1 MIKLYLTPGTRAGRV
16 AWLLE
21 ELNIQYDLEV
31 LPFTKEGLKSPE
43 HRSRHALGRVPVI
56 EDGNVSIFES
66 GAIIQ
71 YILDKYGEGRLKP
84 EISSDQYPYYLQ
96 WFHYCEGM
104 VMPPMNQIVV
114 QTVLLPPD
122 RRDETV
128 LNQAKNLL
136 SKSLSPVNDFL
147 DGKDYLIG
155 EFSAADCMLGH
166 SCYMANRLGCV
177 NDDMSNIKK
186 YVGNIESRDA
196 FKKAIRLG
204 EEVGNPIG

>member
-1 MIKLYLTPGTRAGRV
+1 
-16 AWLLE
+16 
-21 ELNIQYDLEV
+21 
-31 LPFTKEGLKSPE
+31 
-43 HRSRHALGRVPVI
+43 
-56 EDGNVSIFES
+56 
-66 GAIIQ
+66 
-71 YILDKYGEGRLKP
+71 
-84 EISSDQYPYYLQ
+84 
-96 WFHYCEGM
+96 
-104 VMPPMNQIVV
+104 MPPMNQIVV

-147 DGKDYLIG
+147 VDKDYLIG

-166 SCYMANRLGCV
+166 SCYMADRLGCV

-186 YVGNIESRDA
+186 YVGNIKTRDA

-204 EEVGNPIG
+204 EEAGNPIG

>member
-1 MIKLYLTPGTRAGRV
+1 MT
-16 AWLLE
+16 
-21 ELNIQYDLEV
+21 
-31 LPFTKEGLKSPE
+31 
-43 HRSRHALGRVPVI
+43 
-56 EDGNVSIFES
+56 
-66 GAIIQ
+66 
-71 YILDKYGEGRLKP
+71 
-84 EISSDQYPYYLQ
+84 
-96 WFHYCEGM
+96 
-104 VMPPMNQIVV
+104 
-114 QTVLLPPD
+114 
-122 RRDETV
+122 
-128 LNQAKNLL
+128 NLL
-136 SKSLSPVNDFL
+136 SLSLSPVYNFL